1 MNKIKLLVCLVL
13 TPLFF
18 AQAFDSFLGNWKGFY
33 ELASNSKKTFD
44 ASMHVFKNT
53 EGRYLSMWKLD
64 QEEGEDHG
72 ISEFGVADDNI
83 PYSCEWSSDPFTCT
97 YWQFIGNQELKGF
110 RYETT
115 NKSSKLIGYLY
126 LYRQ

>member
-1 MNKIKLLVCLVL
+1 MTKIKFLLGLVL
-13 TPLFF
+13 IPVFF
-18 AQAFDSFLGNWKGFY
+18 AQAFDSFLGNWTGFY

-53 EGRYLSMWKLD
+53 EGRYLNMWEID

-72 ISEFGVADDNI
+72 IAEFGVAQDNV
-83 PYSCEWSSDPFTCT
+83 PYSCEWNSDPFKCT
-97 YWQFIGNQELKGF
+97 YWQFIGSNELSGF
-110 RYETT
+110 RYEATS
-115 NKSSKLIGYLY
+115 KASKLIGYLY